1 MYVCMYD
8 GLMDGFGSCLPGE
21 YKCHDDTAKLH
32 LAYNRSIQRRAL
44 KSLTCLWTYLIM
56 AQPWKKIYV
65 HICVCMNVC
74 GVVYTCVCGYAC
86 LRIWMQRPGVKI
98 VIHCSPLF
106 KFLKISD
113 MVCAC
118 SMHMGEC
125 CIAVSMHAETRGGC
139 FVFLFSLPHSFK
151 TWPMSQKLAISTR
164 LDEQRIPVMHLPLL
178 PKHYSHRHMNPYV
191 LFTWMWRTWMQH
203 PRLHST
209 AGSLTPCTITPTALP
224 YFLRQDLSLSVGLF
238 SQALADKQPLGFSC
252 ICTISPMI
260 HPGVT
265 EAAPCFCV
273 IRI

>member
-139 FVFLFSLPHSFK
+139 FVFLFSLPLRHGQWARSLPYQPG
-151 TWPMSQKLAISTR
+151 WMSREFPWCTYLCSPNTIVTGIWIHTCSLHGCDGLECSTHACTA
-164 LDEQRIPVMHLPLL
+164 QQALL
-178 PKHYSHRHMNPYV
+178 PPAPSLQQRYLIFSDRICHCLWDSSARLWLTSSPWDSPASV
-191 LFTWMWRTWMQH
+191 LH
-203 PRLHST
+203 PLWST
-209 AGSLTPCTITPTALP
+209 
-224 YFLRQDLSLSVGLF
+224 
-238 SQALADKQPLGFSC
+238 LG
-252 ICTISPMI
+252 
-260 HPGVT
+260 
-265 EAAPCFCV
+265 
-273 IRI
+273 